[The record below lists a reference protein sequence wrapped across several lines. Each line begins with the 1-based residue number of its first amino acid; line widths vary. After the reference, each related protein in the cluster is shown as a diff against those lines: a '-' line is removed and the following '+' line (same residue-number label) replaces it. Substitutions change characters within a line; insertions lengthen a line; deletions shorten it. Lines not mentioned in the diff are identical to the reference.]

1 MRLHTLRRTRIA
13 PLTLDDV
20 VLLAAFR
27 YLGQRHVRH
36 FHEDPR
42 ERRFGLRHLGLE
54 TTNLLTEGA
63 PRRDHLRDALAGLL
77 PTRHLLRR
85 GVPRGLAFFRGL
97 NEQPPLALQLLAAVE
112 LARERAKL
120 TTTPHRLAKLGGAL
134 ANHSYVV
141 HQFLGIESGTNPPYP
156 QFGAMTP
163 RPSMCRVPANT
174 LSVTNF

>member
-27 YLGQRHVRH
+27 YFRQRHVGH

-42 ERRFGLRHLGLE
+42 ERRFGLRHLGFE
-54 TTNLLTEGA
+54 TSNLLTEGA
-63 PRRDHLRDALAGLL
+63 PRRDQLRDVLAGLL

-134 ANHSYVV
+134 ATPSYRLPT
-141 HQFLGIESGTNPPYP
+141 FLGTGAETNH
-156 QFGAMTP
+156 
-163 RPSMCRVPANT
+163 R
-174 LSVTNF
+174 

>member
-27 YLGQRHVRH
+27 YRRQRTVRLLQ
-36 FHEDPR
+36 EAPR
-42 ERRFGLRHLGLE
+42 ERRLGLRQLVLE
-54 TTNLLTEGA
+54 TSNLLTEGA
-63 PRRDHLRDALAGLL
+63 PRRDQLRDVLAGLL

-134 ANHSYVV
+134 ANHSYVG
-141 HQFLGIESGTNPPYP
+141 HQFLGIETGTH
-156 QFGAMTP
+156 P
-163 RPSMCRVPANT
+163 R
-174 LSVTNF
+174 